1 LGYGYRLSRIGLIVI
16 SFLRSALKR
25 IPLCIPLMGGTEKR
39 LQVTGKSVG
48 PSDPHIK
55 FGYAFSV

>member
-25 IPLCIPLMGGTEKR
+25 IPLGTILVGGAEKR
-39 LQVTGKSVG
+39 LQMIGKRAGV
-48 PSDPHIK
+48 SDAHIK
-55 FGYAFSV
+55 FGFACIV